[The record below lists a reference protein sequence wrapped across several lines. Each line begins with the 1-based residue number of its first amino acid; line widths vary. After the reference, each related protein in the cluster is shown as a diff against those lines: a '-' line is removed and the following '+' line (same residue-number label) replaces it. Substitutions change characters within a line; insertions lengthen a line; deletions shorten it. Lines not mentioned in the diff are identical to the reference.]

1 MSSSNPKRV
10 IYENLAEIAKAMGHE
25 HRLELLECMAQ
36 GPQSVEQLA
45 TSCGL
50 TVANTSRHLQLLRR
64 ARLVSNMRQGKQVFY
79 ALADC
84 AEVIPLLNAMGRMAE
99 RNVLEMQ
106 GVMSDYLCDRDAL
119 EAVSREEL
127 MARLKD
133 GMVTL
138 LDVRS
143 PGEFALGHIPGAL
156 NMPVDELE
164 RRLAQLP
171 KDQEIVAYCRGTY
184 CVLSNEAVAALRAK
198 GYHIRR
204 LEDGFPEW
212 KAAGLAV
219 ATV

>member
-1 MSSSNPKRV
+1 MSSSPKRV

-25 HRLELLECMAQ
+25 HRLELLELMAQ

-45 TSCGL
+45 TGCGL

-64 ARLVSNMRQGKQVFY
+64 ARLVSNTRQGKQVFY
-79 ALADC
+79 ALTDC
-84 AEVIPLLNAMGRMAE
+84 AEIIPLLNAMGRMAE

-106 GVMSDYLCDRDAL
+106 GVMNDYLCDRETL

-143 PGEFALGHIPGAL
+143 HGEFALGHIPGAL

-171 KDQEIVAYCRGTY
+171 KDHEIVAYCRGTY
-184 CVLSNEAVAALRAK
+184 CVLSNEVVAALRAK
-198 GYHIRR
+198 GYRIQR

-219 ATV
+219 ATA